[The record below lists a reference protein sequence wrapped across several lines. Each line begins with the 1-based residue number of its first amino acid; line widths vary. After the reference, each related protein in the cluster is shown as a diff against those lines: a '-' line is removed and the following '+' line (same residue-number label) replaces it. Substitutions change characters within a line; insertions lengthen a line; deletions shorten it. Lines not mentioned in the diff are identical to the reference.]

1 MERKLAAQYQLDG
14 RGRTGVGWATGISK
28 YAQGGI
34 TVRIACVLD
43 VDYEDS
49 EFKQP
54 YDGFKNQGH
63 QVTIVGLQP
72 GKELKGKQ
80 GKVTTKAETGIDQA
94 RPEQFDALFI
104 PGGYSPDHLR
114 ADPRMVKFTKSFFDT
129 DKPVLAIC
137 HGPQLLIT
145 ARVVKGRKMTAWI
158 TIQDDL
164 SQVGAN
170 VVDQE
175 VVVDKNLVTS
185 RQPSDIPAFIRESI
199 KLLEKVPVGSR

>member
-1 MERKLAAQYQLDG
+1 
-14 RGRTGVGWATGISK
+14 
-28 YAQGGI
+28 
-34 TVRIACVLD
+34 VRIACVLD

-54 YDGFKNQGH
+54 YDAFKQQGH
-63 QVTIVGLQP
+63 QVTIVGLQS

-80 GKVTTKAETGIDQA
+80 GKVTTRAETGIDQV
-94 RPEQFDALFI
+94 RPDQFDALFI

-114 ADPRMVKFTKSFFDT
+114 ADPRLVAFARAFFDT
-129 DKPVLAIC
+129 EKPVLAIC
-137 HGPQLLIT
+137 HGPQLLMT
-145 ARVVKGRKMTAWI
+145 ARVVKGRKITAWK

-164 SQVGAN
+164 QQVGTN

-175 VVVDKNLVTS
+175 VVVDRNLVTS

-199 KLLEKVPVGSR
+199 KLLERVPVGSR

>member
-1 MERKLAAQYQLDG
+1 MR
-14 RGRTGVGWATGISK
+14 V
-28 YAQGGI
+28 
-34 TVRIACVLD
+34 ACVLD

-54 YDGFKNQGH
+54 YDAFKQAGH
-63 QVTIVGLQP
+63 QVTIVGLEP
-72 GKELKGKQ
+72 GKELKGKK
-80 GKVTTKAETGIDQA
+80 GTVTTKAETGIDQVRA
-94 RPEQFDALFI
+94 DQFDALFI

-114 ADPRMVKFTKSFFDT
+114 ANPKMVAFTKAFFDAQ
-129 DKPVLAIC
+129 KPVFAIC

-145 ARVVKGRKMTAWI
+145 ARVVKGRKLTAWQ

-164 SQVGAN
+164 QQVGAN

-185 RQPSDIPAFIRESI
+185 RKPSDIPAFIRESL

>member
-1 MERKLAAQYQLDG
+1 M
-14 RGRTGVGWATGISK
+14 
-28 YAQGGI
+28 
-34 TVRIACVLD
+34 RIACVLD
-43 VDYEDS
+43 TDYEDS

-54 YDGFKNQGH
+54 YDAFRNAGH
-63 QVTIVGLQP
+63 QVTIVGLQA
-72 GKELKGKQ
+72 GKELKGKK
-80 GKVTTKAETGIDQA
+80 GTLTTQAEVGIDQV

-104 PGGYSPDHLR
+104 PGGYSPDRLR
-114 ADPRMVKFTKSFFDT
+114 VAPRMVTFAKAFFDAE
-129 DKPVLAIC
+129 KPVFAIC

-145 ARVVKGRKMTAWI
+145 ARVVKGRKLTAWK

-175 VVVDKNLVTS
+175 VVVDRNLVTS
-185 RQPSDIPAFIRESI
+185 RQPSDIPAFIRESL